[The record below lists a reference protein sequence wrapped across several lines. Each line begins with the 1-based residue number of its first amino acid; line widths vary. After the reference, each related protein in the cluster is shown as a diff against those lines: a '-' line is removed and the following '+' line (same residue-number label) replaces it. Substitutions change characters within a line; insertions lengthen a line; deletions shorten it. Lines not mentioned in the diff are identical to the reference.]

1 MTGRAADLEP
11 AKLLNRGGFHQARF
25 IKRLVIFFP
34 LWS

>member
-1 MTGRAADLEP
+1 MTRRPVASEP
-11 AKLLNRGGFHQARF
+11 AKSLNRGGFHQARF